1 MFDYICFWKITRLA
15 TFKSINEYYF
25 FQRREQNFDI

>member
-25 FQRREQNFDI
+25 FPEKRAEF